1 MQAPHFIVFR
11 QEETLLHSTHQ
22 LQPPFFLAAPP
33 FVEDQR
39 FKMAVILLVD
49 LDESGALGFILNNK
63 STLSLDQ
70 VVDHDHLEIPGGIPV
85 WNAGPEDPTL
95 GIVLHNQ
102 QQHHYEQEIVPG
114 VCLSASQETLTTLIN
129 NSLHTT
135 MKGHSFT
142 PHPTSQVLH
151 PFRLLIGYTGW
162 TSGQLEDELQRGL
175 WVKVP
180 LDLEIL
186 FNLDHRRMWQT
197 VIERSDFKV
206 QAHLLSHHGQWL
218 H

>member
-1 MQAPHFIVFR
+1 
-11 QEETLLHSTHQ
+11 LHTNNK

-33 FVEDQR
+33 YIEDER

-114 VCLSASQETLTTLIN
+114 VCLSASQETLTKLIS
-129 NSLHTT
+129 NSLQTT
-135 MKGHSFT
+135 MKGHSF
-142 PHPTSQVLH
+142 PPPPSSQALY

-162 TSGQLEDELQRGL
+162 TAGQLEDELHRGM
-175 WVKVP
+175 WVTAP
-180 LDLEIL
+180 LDLDIL

-206 QAHLLSHHGQWL
+206 QAQILPHHGQWL